1 MAATGRAIGC
11 GQTAAMRSSAHT
23 PHPESE
29 RESAQRGRILIV
41 EDDPDT
47 ALFITYVLTS
57 RGLFDVAHTADPA
70 AALALAAAGAWDL
83 VLTDLE
89 LPVMSGYELV
99 AALRLVAPGL
109 RVVLMSA
116 MAPGDQATG
125 GPASRPDAI
134 LAKPVTADHLLATVA
149 AVMSGSEPP
158 PSAHAQ

>member
-1 MAATGRAIGC
+1 MGPA
-11 GQTAAMRSSAHT
+11 
-23 PHPESE
+23 P
-29 RESAQRGRILIV
+29 RGRILLV

-47 ALFITYVLTS
+47 ALFITYVLTC
-57 RGLFDVAHTADPA
+57 RGLFDVTHTADPA

-99 AALRLVAPGL
+99 VALRLAAPGL

-116 MAPGDQATG
+116 VAPDDQATV

-134 LAKPVTADHLLATVA
+134 LAKPVTADHLLATLS
-149 AVMSGSEPP
+149 AVMSGTAP
-158 PSAHAQ
+158 PSATHA